1 MDMPPLATTQGRRVS
16 TVPERKL
23 DELSACLGDALSST
37 RQRGPNAERR
47 LVAEIKAK
55 TDFLRSLLV
64 AEAECH
70 GGGGARPEYLAEAE
84 ARFAVL
90 EETFHNWARRAAAAA
105 SPEPVEEEDDDE
117 KVREPAEE
125 EETDGSESS
134 GSTCS
139 CTDWCQEAAPGD
151 AIEARKEVTAADGI
165 ASNVHDDEDDAEREA
180 TGTRRVVATS
190 GAVAEKREAVGTRDD
205 DDGTKSVAFVSKKRD
220 AAADTRGR
228 TVQRQRWWWR
238 RGAAWCGAA
247 GVVALVAV
255 GLTLELAAVAH
266 QNVNVYVVPT

>member
-1 MDMPPLATTQGRRVS
+1 MDMPPAATQVRRANAVA
-16 TVPERKL
+16 ERKL

-37 RQRGPNAERR
+37 RQRSPDAEGR

-70 GGGGARPEYLAEAE
+70 GGGGGARPEYLAEAE

-90 EETFHNWARRAAAAA
+90 EATFHNWARRAAAAA
-105 SPEPVEEEDDDE
+105 AASPETGEEEDE

-139 CTDWCQEAAPGD
+139 CTDSCQEAAPGD
-151 AIEARKEVTAADGI
+151 AIEARKEVTAADGV
-165 ASNVHDDEDDAEREA
+165 ASNGHDDDAEREA
-180 TGTRRVVATS
+180 TGTRRVVTTS
-190 GAVAEKREAVGTRDD
+190 GAVAEKREAVGTRGDG
-205 DDGTKSVAFVSKKRD
+205 DDGATPVADVRKKRD
-220 AAADTRGR
+220 AAAETRGR

-255 GLTLELAAVAH
+255 GLTVELAAVAH